1 MAKAINKNGAYEH
14 TAYAVGTKQDSR
26 EETDDE
32 LVPDEE
38 WQGAAGIK
46 VPKNVPPAMAATLR
60 RIHQNLGHPS
70 NLDLVRHLR
79 LTGASE
85 VAVKGAEKLRCE
97 TCCRMKR
104 PVNQRPAKIVL
115 PMGFNDEIAVDMFYL
130 YDIDGLKH
138 TALSVMDM
146 ASGYHVCMRAGC
158 LRTWRRRCDNYGMN
172 GPEPKRLV
180 CDQEQGFQKDFVDA
194 MELRGVQVKHIP
206 GQAHWQLGS
215 LERQQGWI
223 RSMWDKVVEH
233 ESVN

>member
-97 TCCRMKR
+97 TCCRMKS
-104 PVNQRPAKIVL
+104 
-115 PMGFNDEIAVDMFYL
+115 FNDQPRFCCPW
-130 YDIDGLKH
+130 
-138 TALSVMDM
+138 
-146 ASGYHVCMRAGC
+146 ASMMR
-158 LRTWRRRCDNYGMN
+158 LRWTCFT
-172 GPEPKRLV
+172 
-180 CDQEQGFQKDFVDA
+180 CTT
-194 MELRGVQVKHIP
+194 
-206 GQAHWQLGS
+206 
-215 LERQQGWI
+215 
-223 RSMWDKVVEH
+223 
-233 ESVN
+233 